1 MQKLA
6 LFLLLI
12 LYATSAASEHVF
24 SKEALEQMA
33 LAFIEAK
40 NARQQPG
47 SGPEDIENFLALLA
61 DDFVDEHIK
70 FGVTVTNKSELR
82 AGMTQKLEDKV
93 FFSRIEIDQVM
104 IGRNVVFVKYTET
117 AKVKPVH
124 LDEAIEYS
132 STNIVSLEFND
143 QGLIKHIRR
152 HHG

>member
-6 LFLLLI
+6 LCFLLT
-12 LYATSAASEHVF
+12 LYITPAISEDGF
-24 SKEALEQMA
+24 GEEALEQMA

-40 NARQQPG
+40 NARQQPD
-47 SGPEDIENFLALLA
+47 SDATDVENFLALLA

-70 FGVTVTNKSELR
+70 FGVTVSNKDELR
-82 AGMTQKLEDKV
+82 ASMLQKLEDKV
-93 FFSRIEIDQVM
+93 FFSRIEVDQVM

-124 LDEAIEYS
+124 LDKVIEYS
-132 STNIVSLEFND
+132 STNIVSLEFDD